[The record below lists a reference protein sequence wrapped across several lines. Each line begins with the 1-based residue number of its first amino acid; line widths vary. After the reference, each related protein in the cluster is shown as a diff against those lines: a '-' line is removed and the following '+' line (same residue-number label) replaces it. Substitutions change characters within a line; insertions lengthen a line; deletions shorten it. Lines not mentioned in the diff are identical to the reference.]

1 MQLITVCWSC
11 SADRRVIKCFF
22 FLLLPVG
29 DPSEHVEV
37 RGDATGGFIGTRAVH
52 ANSQRQ
58 LDSFSCHV
66 EKVEAGGRTSAEDP
80 RAKRP
85 RALAVSGDSMFLTS
99 LLEINRS

>member
-1 MQLITVCWSC
+1 MQLITVYQSC

-22 FLLLPVG
+22 LPLLVW

-80 RAKRP
+80 
-85 RALAVSGDSMFLTS
+85 
-99 LLEINRS
+99 